1 MAMAMSTRTSTD
13 QTHETD
19 APEAYEPPTL
29 VKHGSLGELTL
40 MGMPTSGGGKSP
52 WGKKHHKG
60 HWGA

>member
-1 MAMAMSTRTSTD
+1 MSTRTSTE
-13 QTHETD
+13 QAEEVRTSER
-19 APEAYEPPTL
+19 YEPPTL

-40 MGMPTSGGGKSP
+40 AAAVTSGGGGGGP